1 MQKGCIS
8 PVNALLS
15 EAELVRTFNE
25 TKCKVVFCVD
35 SLLDKVLTTRPHCPH
50 LKHIV
55 LISIGQFPAKSMPNL
70 STESVVQWS
79 DAIDSAAPVDFS
91 RPLPKIEVEKD
102 VMFMP
107 FSSGTTGLPKG
118 VMLTHRNVGTMSRI
132 FSSHLENQVLKKME
146 PDWDWKKEHIM
157 LHLPFYHVYG
167 FVLGVNSLLRGGS
180 GVTFGRFDLDMFCRT
195 IQNYKIKV
203 AFLVPPILVLLAK
216 APAVSRYD
224 LSSLQLIMTGAAP
237 QICQGYGMTEQTVCS
252 HLSVFGPD
260 DPKAVGHLIS
270 NFEMKVVDIE
280 SRRPLGVG
288 QKGEICTRS
297 STTMLGYLNRDEA
310 TAEIIDKDGWLKTGD
325 IGFFDENGCTYVVDR
340 LKELI
345 KVKGFQ
351 VAPAE
356 LEDLLL
362 SHAGV
367 KDCAVVGVLDELAG
381 EVPKAFVVKAVE
393 KLTETE
399 LKQFVGEKVAS
410 YKQLSTVE
418 FVDEIPKSASGKILR
433 RLLREKSAKRNSSS

>member
-35 SLLDKVLTTRPHCPH
+35 SLLDRILATRPHCPH

-55 LISIGQFPAKSMPNL
+55 LISIGQFPAKS
-70 STESVVQWS
+70 
-79 DAIDSAAPVDFS
+79 
-91 RPLPKIEVEKD
+91 PKFVNRKRCPMIEVEKD

-132 FSSHLENQVLKKME
+132 FSSHLENQMLKKME

-157 LHLPFYHVYG
+157 LPLALLPR
-167 FVLGVNSLLRGGS
+167 LRLHS
-180 GVTFGRFDLDMFCRT
+180 WRQLASAT

-237 QICQGYGMTEQTVCS
+237 VGTDLLDKVKKKIPSVKQICQGYGMTEQTVCS
-252 HLSVFGPD
+252 HLSVFGSD
-260 DPKAVGHLIS
+260 DPKAVGRLIS

-297 STTMLGYLNRDEA
+297 PTTMLGYLNRDEA

-325 IGFFDENGCTYVVDR
+325 IGYFDENGCTYVVDR

-362 SHAGV
+362 SHVGV

-381 EVPKAFVVKAVE
+381 EVPKAFVVKADQ

-399 LKQFVGEKVAS
+399 LKHFVREKVAS